1 MRTLRAIE
9 FLGLVEMTD
18 CFVPRRRFIRSYGMN
33 GGLGFCIVVGE
44 MKRMSVFM
52 TSTSGVDN
60 LEYEVEVDQAL
71 VGFETGTFQEFSDDR
86 YDANFDA
93 LFGEEE
99 YREMGINPDDATQ
112 AKPGSEQKVL
122 MLAARYA
129 AGLPLW
135 NNSDCYDHGP
145 GENLLQ
151 GLFA

>member
-1 MRTLRAIE
+1 MSA
-9 FLGLVEMTD
+9 FLMG
-18 CFVPRRRFIRSYGMN
+18 S
-33 GGLGFCIVVGE
+33 
-44 MKRMSVFM
+44 S
-52 TSTSGVDN
+52 
-60 LEYEVEVDQAL
+60 EVESLEFEVQGNQTQ
-71 VGFETGTFQEFSDDR
+71 VSFETGSFQEFSDDG
-86 YDANFDA
+86 YDTNFDA

-151 GLFA
+151 GLLA

>member
-1 MRTLRAIE
+1 MSA
-9 FLGLVEMTD
+9 FL
-18 CFVPRRRFIRSYGMN
+18 
-33 GGLGFCIVVGE
+33 
-44 MKRMSVFM
+44 MS
-52 TSTSGVDN
+52 SSGVDDLSYE
-60 LEYEVEVDQAL
+60 LEDNQSLVSYEDGEY
-71 VGFETGTFQEFSDDR
+71 QEFSDDG
-86 YDANFDA
+86 YDPNFDA

-99 YREMGINPDDATQ
+99 YREMGINPDEATQ

-151 GLFA
+151 GLLA

>member
-1 MRTLRAIE
+1 MVWVEILDFCNCCWRKKKIMSAFLMGTDDVETLSYE
-9 FLGLVEMTD
+9 LEDDQSLV
-18 CFVPRRRFIRSYGMN
+18 SYEDGDYQD
-33 GGLGFCIVVGE
+33 FAGE
-44 MKRMSVFM
+44 
-52 TSTSGVDN
+52 G
-60 LEYEVEVDQAL
+60 
-71 VGFETGTFQEFSDDR
+71 
-86 YDANFDA
+86 YDPNFDA

-99 YREMGINPDDATQ
+99 YREMGINPDEATQ

-151 GLFA
+151 GLLA

>member
-1 MRTLRAIE
+1 MEGPDFVLLLEKEESMSA
-9 FLGLVEMTD
+9 FLMGTSDVANLSCELEGDQSLV
-18 CFVPRRRFIRSYGMN
+18 SYEDGQ
-33 GGLGFCIVVGE
+33 
-44 MKRMSVFM
+44 
-52 TSTSGVDN
+52 
-60 LEYEVEVDQAL
+60 Y
-71 VGFETGTFQEFSDDR
+71 QEFSSDG
-86 YDANFDA
+86 YDPNFDA

-99 YREMGINPDDATQ
+99 YREMGINPDEATQ

-151 GLFA
+151 GLLA

>member
-1 MRTLRAIE
+1 MSAFLMGSNDVGNVSYEIE
-9 FLGLVEMTD
+9 ADPSLV
-18 CFVPRRRFIRSYGMN
+18 S
-33 GGLGFCIVVGE
+33 
-44 MKRMSVFM
+44 
-52 TSTSGVDN
+52 
-60 LEYEVEVDQAL
+60 
-71 VGFETGTFQEFSDDR
+71 FEDGDFQEFSEEG
-86 YDANFDA
+86 YDPNFDA

-151 GLFA
+151 GLLA

>member
-1 MRTLRAIE
+1 MSAFLMGSNDVDDLSYDLEDDQSVVSYEDGE
-9 FLGLVEMTD
+9 FHELGEE
-18 CFVPRRRFIRSYGMN
+18 G
-33 GGLGFCIVVGE
+33 
-44 MKRMSVFM
+44 
-52 TSTSGVDN
+52 
-60 LEYEVEVDQAL
+60 YEP
-71 VGFETGTFQEFSDDR
+71 
-86 YDANFDA
+86 NFDA

-99 YREMGINPDDATQ
+99 YREMGINPDEATQ

-151 GLFA
+151 GLLA

>member
-1 MRTLRAIE
+1 MVW
-9 FLGLVEMTD
+9 VEILD
-18 CFVPRRRFIRSYGMN
+18 
-33 GGLGFCIVVGE
+33 FCYCCWRKK
-44 MKRMSVFM
+44 KRMSAFLMGTDDVDTLSYELEDDQSLVSYEDGDYQDF
-52 TSTSGVDN
+52 SGED
-60 LEYEVEVDQAL
+60 
-71 VGFETGTFQEFSDDR
+71 
-86 YDANFDA
+86 YDPNFDA

-99 YREMGINPDDATQ
+99 YREMGINPDEATQ

-151 GLFA
+151 GLLA

>member
-1 MRTLRAIE
+1 MPAL
-9 FLGLVEMTD
+9 LMGSND
-18 CFVPRRRFIRSYGMN
+18 
-33 GGLGFCIVVGE
+33 
-44 MKRMSVFM
+44 
-52 TSTSGVDN
+52 VDN
-60 LEYEVEVDQAL
+60 LSCELENDQSL
-71 VGFETGTFQEFSDDR
+71 VGFEVGEYPEFSEHDG
-86 YDANFDA
+86 YDPNFDA

-151 GLFA
+151 GLLA

>member
-1 MRTLRAIE
+1 MSA
-9 FLGLVEMTD
+9 FLMGSD
-18 CFVPRRRFIRSYGMN
+18 D
-33 GGLGFCIVVGE
+33 
-44 MKRMSVFM
+44 
-52 TSTSGVDN
+52 VDN
-60 LEYEVEVDQAL
+60 LSYELEDDQSL
-71 VGFETGTFQEFSDDR
+71 VSYEDGDYQDAYSDEG
-86 YDANFDA
+86 YEPNFDA

-99 YREMGINPDDATQ
+99 YRQMGINPDEATQ

-151 GLFA
+151 GLLA

>member
-1 MRTLRAIE
+1 MRPLRAIE
-9 FLGLVEMTD
+9 FLGLVEMTVV
-18 CFVPRRRFIRSYGMN
+18 FIPRRRFVHSYGMS
-33 GGLGFCIVVGE
+33 GGLGFCIAVGE
-44 MKRMSVFM
+44 LKRMSAFLMGSSNVESL
-52 TSTSGVDN
+52 TYEGGVD
-60 LEYEVEVDQAL
+60 QSQ
-71 VGFETGTFQEFSDDR
+71 VGLETGSFQELSDDG
-86 YDANFDA
+86 YDTNFDA

-151 GLFA
+151 GLLA

>member
-1 MRTLRAIE
+1 MSA
-9 FLGLVEMTD
+9 FLMG
-18 CFVPRRRFIRSYGMN
+18 
-33 GGLGFCIVVGE
+33 
-44 MKRMSVFM
+44 
-52 TSTSGVDN
+52 TS
-60 LEYEVEVDQAL
+60 EVENLDFVVESDQTL
-71 VGFETGTFQEFSDDR
+71 EEFETGTFEELTEDG
-86 YDANFDA
+86 YDTNFDA

-151 GLFA
+151 GLLA

>member
-1 MRTLRAIE
+1 
-9 FLGLVEMTD
+9 
-18 CFVPRRRFIRSYGMN
+18 
-33 GGLGFCIVVGE
+33 
-44 MKRMSVFM
+44 MSALLM
-52 TSTSGVDN
+52 GSNDVDN
-60 LEYEVEVDQAL
+60 LSYELEGDQSL
-71 VGFETGTFQEFSDDR
+71 VSIEEGDFQEFSGLDE
-86 YDANFDA
+86 YDPNFDA

-99 YREMGINPDDATQ
+99 YREMGINPDEATQ

-151 GLFA
+151 GLLA

>member
-1 MRTLRAIE
+1 MSA
-9 FLGLVEMTD
+9 FLMGTSEVE
-18 CFVPRRRFIRSYGMN
+18 
-33 GGLGFCIVVGE
+33 
-44 MKRMSVFM
+44 
-52 TSTSGVDN
+52 N
-60 LEYEVEVDQAL
+60 LEFEVQGDQAL
-71 VGFETGTFQEFSDDR
+71 VGFEAGSFQEFSDDG
-86 YDANFDA
+86 YDTNFDA

-151 GLFA
+151 GLLA

>member
-1 MRTLRAIE
+1 MSS
-9 FLGLVEMTD
+9 FLMGA
-18 CFVPRRRFIRSYGMN
+18 S
-33 GGLGFCIVVGE
+33 
-44 MKRMSVFM
+44 
-52 TSTSGVDN
+52 
-60 LEYEVEVDQAL
+60 EVENLDFVVESDQTL
-71 VGFETGTFQEFSDDR
+71 EEFETGSFEELTEDG
-86 YDANFDA
+86 YDTNFDA

-135 NNSDCYDHGP
+135 NNNDCYDHGP

-151 GLFA
+151 GLLA

>member
-1 MRTLRAIE
+1 MST
-9 FLGLVEMTD
+9 FLMGSD
-18 CFVPRRRFIRSYGMN
+18 D
-33 GGLGFCIVVGE
+33 
-44 MKRMSVFM
+44 
-52 TSTSGVDN
+52 VDN
-60 LEYEVEVDQAL
+60 LSYELEDDQSL
-71 VGFETGTFQEFSDDR
+71 VGYEDGDFHDFAEDGYEP
-86 YDANFDA
+86 NFDA

-99 YREMGINPDDATQ
+99 YREMGINPDEATQ

-151 GLFA
+151 GLLA

>member
-1 MRTLRAIE
+1 MPAL
-9 FLGLVEMTD
+9 LMGSD
-18 CFVPRRRFIRSYGMN
+18 D
-33 GGLGFCIVVGE
+33 
-44 MKRMSVFM
+44 
-52 TSTSGVDN
+52 VDDLSCE
-60 LEYEVEVDQAL
+60 LENDQSL
-71 VGFETGTFQEFSDDR
+71 VGFEVADYPEFSESEE
-86 YDANFDA
+86 YDPNFDA

-99 YREMGINPDDATQ
+99 YREMGINPDEATQ

-151 GLFA
+151 GLLA